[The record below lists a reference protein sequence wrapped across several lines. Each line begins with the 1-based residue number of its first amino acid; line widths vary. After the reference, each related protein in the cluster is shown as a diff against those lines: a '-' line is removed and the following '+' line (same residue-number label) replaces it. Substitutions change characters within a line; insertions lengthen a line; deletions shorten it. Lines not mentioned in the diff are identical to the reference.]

1 MIRQLIV
8 NMLPGLFPAET
19 GLPKRREQVETEPPI
34 LRRGSWIPLNVV
46 RAVCFLGFCC
56 AMPLHAQQAWTNTTF
71 SASQRASLLL
81 AQMTFSE
88 KAAMVYGVA
97 GPTGSN
103 YVGNI
108 ANNTRLGI
116 PWLFLN
122 DGPAGLRMVN
132 DDASTTAFPAPI
144 DIAASLGHGTGAA
157 IRQPN
162 GRPMPRQRR

>member
-1 MIRQLIV
+1 MSAFSRNSTCNLFH
-8 NMLPGLFPAET
+8 LPVPKLNYLQYYHVLKKAAWIICLAGICCGLQRS
-19 GLPKRREQVETEPPI
+19 LQ
-34 LRRGSWIPLNVV
+34 
-46 RAVCFLGFCC
+46 
-56 AMPLHAQQAWTNTTF
+56 AQSWTNTTL

-81 AQMTFSE
+81 GAMTFSE

-122 DGPAGLRMVN
+122 DGPAGL
-132 DDASTTAFPAPI
+132 
-144 DIAASLGHGTGAA
+144 
-157 IRQPN
+157 
-162 GRPMPRQRR
+162 